1 MSGAEPVSCETLSLH
16 TCAGTLVMTPALAG
30 YRDQQSPRRAAA
42 PGGWRAADSP
52 RYSGDEECTS
62 ARVPGIADQ
71 APRTE
76 VTVRILGFS
85 SSNAGNNRWGMDGV
99 DYDSETC
106 TVKCMLKAIGD
117 THSSLHLM
125 QEFKLGKYAHL
136 TLPSMETRTRSGSG
150 SHGQGR
156 VSDSRDIRGAR
167 G

>member
-1 MSGAEPVSCETLSLH
+1 MSGREPVSCETLPLH
-16 TCAGTLVMTPALAG
+16 TCAGTLAMTPASAG
-30 YRDQQSPRRAAA
+30 YRDQQLTRRT
-42 PGGWRAADSP
+42 ADSP

-136 TLPSMETRTRSGSG
+136 TLPSMETSTRSGSG

-156 VSDSRDIRGAR
+156 VSDSRD
-167 G
+167 